1 MTKSNAAITWRWG
14 LRWILTVPR
23 IPARGLSVCST
34 AVETRSSSSS
44 AKSCNTKGLVCNY
57 SYWRS
62 EGSLLVATFLWSNQ
76 LHCIYLEL
84 KWSLCS
90 NQETVF
96 PRFEKAMCSQ
106 TWDIVHMSVRPLFLN
121 FYKWPLNNLLTN
133 SYSWLT
139 WQCYCIREQWPHL
152 RRYRTNEVRHV

>member
-1 MTKSNAAITWRWG
+1 MTKSNSAITWRWG

-44 AKSCNTKGLVCNY
+44 ATSCNTKGLVCNY
-57 SYWRS
+57 S
-62 EGSLLVATFLWSNQ
+62 LLRFCDQIQ

-84 KWSLCS
+84 KWSLS
-90 NQETVF
+90 NQEIVF

-106 TWDIVHMSVRPLFLN
+106 TWDIVHVSIRPLFLN